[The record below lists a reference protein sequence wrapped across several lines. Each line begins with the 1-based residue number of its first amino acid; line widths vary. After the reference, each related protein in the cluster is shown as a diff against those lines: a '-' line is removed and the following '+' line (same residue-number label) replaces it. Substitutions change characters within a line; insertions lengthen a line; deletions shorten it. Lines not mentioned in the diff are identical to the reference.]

1 MPKVPTATAEPQ
13 DDPTAKPATSEP
25 PAQPD
30 NGAAGETPAKPEAN
44 PAGVAKWQFFSLGA
58 VLVTLLLVLGLAF
71 WAENNESVIGIIGA
85 VLPSFATIGAAVFGI
100 KAVAETAKAGGEATG
115 RAEGE
120 KGKEA
125 EVKNAKAETAKT
137 VSAAL
142 RGGDAQKPFPSRQL
156 FSQIGDIRSALASPS
171 GVDGYQFE
179 QEGRLVD
186 IPHEV
191 FDRALADDDP
201 RVAAAL
207 RVANEIIEANAAR

>member
-1 MPKVPTATAEPQ
+1 MKP
-13 DDPTAKPATSEP
+13 DDEAVGEAPAKPAADP
-25 PAQPD
+25 
-30 NGAAGETPAKPEAN
+30 GA
-44 PAGVAKWQFFSLGA
+44 VAKWQFASLVA
-58 VLVTLLLVLGLAF
+58 VLLALLSVLWLAF
-71 WAENNESVIGIIGA
+71 RAGNDESVIGIVGA

-100 KAVAETAKAGGEATG
+100 KAVAENAKSGGEATG

-142 RGGDAQKPFPSRQL
+142 RGGAAQKPILSRQL
-156 FSQIGDIRSALASPS
+156 FSQIGDIRSVLASPS

-191 FDRALADDDP
+191 FDRALAADDDP

-207 RVANEIIEANAAR
+207 RVADEIIEANAAR